1 MRVTELVAEQR
12 DAVRFIYGLPK
23 HLPYYC
29 RVVMAVLKSYKIY
42 DACEIINI
50 DIRSYRLKFKIV
62 FRTKSC
68 LCRVKLQTW
77 NNVPSD
83 YP

>member
-1 MRVTELVAEQR
+1 MRVTEFVAEQR

-42 DACEIINI
+42 DACKIINI
-50 DIRSYRLKFKIV
+50 DIRSYRLKFRSV
-62 FRTKSC
+62 FKAKSC
-68 LCRVKLQTW
+68 LCGVE
-77 NNVPSD
+77 
-83 YP
+83 

>member
-1 MRVTELVAEQR
+1 MRVTEFVAEQR

-50 DIRSYRLKFKIV
+50 DIRSYRLKLRSVFK
-62 FRTKSC
+62 TKSS
-68 LCRVKLQTW
+68 LCGVE
-77 NNVPSD
+77 
-83 YP
+83 